1 METSNGGKNITRGKN
16 CRYQTNLLY
25 HLKLLLSSICDTFW
39 EMIIN
44 DYEVNCDFLVVNNRK
59 ISYYDYLRFII
70 KSNIIFIICEWWDQF
85 TVWISL
91 KRVFIYSY
99 ELSGLMI
106 IVEITYW
113 KDIVLKCR
121 LLKKYKIEENKVF
134 HVTLEL
140 FWKETE
146 FIFGSFEQF

>member
-1 METSNGGKNITRGKN
+1 M
-16 CRYQTNLLY
+16 
-25 HLKLLLSSICDTFW
+25 KLIVT
-39 EMIIN
+39 
-44 DYEVNCDFLVVNNRK
+44 LVVNNRK

-106 IVEITYW
+106 IVEITY
-113 KDIVLKCR
+113 
-121 LLKKYKIEENKVF
+121 
-134 HVTLEL
+134 
-140 FWKETE
+140 
-146 FIFGSFEQF
+146 

>member
-1 METSNGGKNITRGKN
+1 MNGGIS
-16 CRYQTNLLY
+16 LLY
-25 HLKLLLSSICDTFW
+25 G
-39 EMIIN
+39 
-44 DYEVNCDFLVVNNRK
+44 FLWNEF
-59 ISYYDYLRFII
+59 L
-70 KSNIIFIICEWWDQF
+70 
-85 TVWISL
+85 
-91 KRVFIYSY
+91 YSY